1 MRCMVMKIR
10 DGLDLGNYMICH
22 SPNNQYVFTVS
33 SRPVEKMG
41 ESHQRSELT
50 QIWSGFA
57 IRKVDEL
64 LSIGEY

>member
-33 SRPVEKMG
+33 SRPVEEDGGKSSKIRTDPNM
-41 ESHQRSELT
+41 EWFCHQK
-50 QIWSGFA
+50 G
-57 IRKVDEL
+57 
-64 LSIGEY
+64 G